1 MKKATIIED
10 RFEDMRINLIIYGN
24 KVRIA
29 LFSDPIWKEKVN
41 WEVRMFEGIY
51 HISGAFKYNEIII
64 KLKDSDFDMMDA
76 FRTEHEYNMW
86 INRNFDEVE
95 CFCAWGI

>member
-1 MKKATIIED
+1 MKKAIIIED

-29 LFSDPIWKEKVN
+29 LFSDPIWREKVN

-51 HISGAFKYNEIII
+51 HLSGAVKYKEIII
-64 KLKDSDFDMMDA
+64 KLQDEAFNMRNA
-76 FRTEHEYNMW
+76 FRTENEYNMW

-95 CFCAWGI
+95 CFNAWGI

>member
-10 RFEDMRINLIIYGN
+10 RFEDMRINLIIYGD

-29 LFSDPIWKEKVN
+29 LFSDLICKEKVN
-41 WEVRMFEGIY
+41 WAVRMFEGIY
-51 HISGAFKYNEIII
+51 HLSGAFQYNEIAI
-64 KLKDSDFDMMDA
+64 KLKDEAFNMMDA

-86 INRNFDEVE
+86 VNRNFDEVE

>member
-10 RFEDMRINLIIYGN
+10 RFEGMRINLIIYGD

-51 HISGAFKYNEIII
+51 HLSAVEYKEIII
-64 KLKDSDFDMMDA
+64 KLKDEAFNMRNA
-76 FRTEHEYNMW
+76 FRTENEYNMW
-86 INRNFDEVE
+86 INRNFEDVE
-95 CFCAWGI
+95 CFNAWGI